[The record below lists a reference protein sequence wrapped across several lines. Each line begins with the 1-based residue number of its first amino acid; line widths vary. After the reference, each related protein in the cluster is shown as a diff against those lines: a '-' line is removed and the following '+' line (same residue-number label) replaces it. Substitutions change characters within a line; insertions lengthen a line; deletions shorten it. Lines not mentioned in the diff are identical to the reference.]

1 MTQTTSQTTPHRI
14 VVSGAASGIGAAVA
28 RGALARGWQVIGL
41 DLHAQEA
48 AAGAFPIIGC
58 DVSEESSV
66 VAAFTQ
72 VTAHWPEG
80 PNAVVHSAGI
90 YAVTPLLDTPAA
102 AWDRVLGIN
111 ARGSFLV
118 AREGARA
125 MSTRSGDRSVVLLS
139 SVGAVRG
146 DDREPSAAYSA
157 SKGAVTSL
165 TRQLAAEF
173 GSAGIRT
180 NAVAPG
186 VIDTAMTTL
195 TDNPEVS
202 DAFFASR
209 VPLRRAGTADEVAAA
224 CLFLAGP
231 ESAYISG
238 VVLPVDGGQAIL

>member
-1 MTQTTSQTTPHRI
+1 MIHPPAPDAPYRL

-28 RGALARGWQVIGL
+28 RGALARGWEVLGL
-41 DLHAQEA
+41 DLPHLEGD
-48 AAGAFPIIGC
+48 AGPVPIIGC
-58 DVSEESSV
+58 DVSDEEAV
-66 VAAFTQ
+66 VKAFAR
-72 VTAHWPEG
+72 VAEHWPAG
-80 PNAVVHSAGI
+80 PDALVHSAGV
-90 YAVTPLLDTPAA
+90 YAVTPLLETGAA

-125 MSTRSGDRSVVLLS
+125 MAPRSGDRSVVLLS

-195 TDNPEVS
+195 TDDPEAS

-231 ESAYISG
+231 ESAYITG